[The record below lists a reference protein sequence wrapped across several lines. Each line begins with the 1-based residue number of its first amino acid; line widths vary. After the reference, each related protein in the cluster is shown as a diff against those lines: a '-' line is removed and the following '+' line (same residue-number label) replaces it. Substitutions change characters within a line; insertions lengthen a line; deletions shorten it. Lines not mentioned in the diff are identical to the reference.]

1 MLSIPVG
8 KWWWTKVGQIAIP
21 VLLIGG
27 MLIFIF
33 KEPVK
38 IKRFIIGLMKYVV
51 IPVVAIWLIVLIIVV
66 VIESHSQKKPK
77 LVLEPEKKTLG
88 YEVLE
93 PEQPTTKKKEEGRD
107 LLQTYGKDI
116 EESKAKWRQLQKGMT
131 ESQVRA
137 LLGEPNRIDA
147 SSLYATYWYYY
158 RSGEVLFNPD
168 NNRVK
173 GWKEY
178 YQ

>member
-1 MLSIPVG
+1 MLSIPVD

-33 KEPVK
+33 KEPIK

-51 IPVVAIWLIVLIIVV
+51 IPVVAIWLIFLIIMV
-66 VIESHSQKKPK
+66 VIESLPQKKPK
-77 LVLEPEKKTLG
+77 LVLDTLPDQSTAEPK
-88 YEVLE
+88 
-93 PEQPTTKKKEEGRD
+93 D
-107 LLQTYGKDI
+107 LLADHKSTTTPLPDKPI
-116 EESKAKWRQLQKGMT
+116 KTEWRQLQKGMT